1 MLENDEL
8 EEVNIKGR
16 KLGQRLNKLE
26 AVLPLKIK
34 IKVYRV
40 SHSMSTRGPGQ
51 KSSKT
56 SFNPF
61 NEYFSNFLFQTHFKY

>member
-1 MLENDEL
+1 MLENDKL

-34 IKVYRV
+34 NIGLQGLV
-40 SHSMSTRGPGQ
+40 H
-51 KSSKT
+51 
-56 SFNPF
+56 
-61 NEYFSNFLFQTHFKY
+61 

>member
-40 SHSMSTRGPGQ
+40 SHSRSTRGPRQ
-51 KSSKT
+51 KSSK
-56 SFNPF
+56 S
-61 NEYFSNFLFQTHFKY
+61 

>member
-34 IKVYRV
+34 IRFTGSHTHGQLEVLVKNLV
-40 SHSMSTRGPGQ
+40 SL
-51 KSSKT
+51 
-56 SFNPF
+56 
-61 NEYFSNFLFQTHFKY
+61 NF